1 VGLSTLSKTPA
12 LSMTPSPPKAPNRG
26 QLHSPLSARQRSRC
40 RKCASPLI
48 GLLGAVDAQKSP
60 IESPSCP
67 MCCDLAIR
75 FPRNA
80 SQTATTTA
88 RPTWLAAGPAL
99 STRKNENWDSRLVL
113 QSRKR
118 IIIKKKSFLACPAC
132 NSTSRICSSPNAFGN
147 SMRCE
152 TSFPLI
158 RPVMLFSANGLGGT
172 RIEER
177 FCCNHF
183 GLLIASP
190 TRLTIHTLPHDLG
203 ELCSCRLVQT
213 LDGLEIWECQ
223 PGV

>member
-1 VGLSTLSKTPA
+1 
-12 LSMTPSPPKAPNRG
+12 MTPPPKGPNRG

-60 IESPSCP
+60 MESPSCP

-80 SQTATTTA
+80 SQSATNTV
-88 RPTWLAAGPAL
+88 RPTWLAAGPTL
-99 STRKNENWDSRLVL
+99 STRKNENWDSRLDL

-118 IIIKKKSFLACPAC
+118 IIKKIVPCMSHLH
-132 NSTSRICSSPNAFGN
+132 STSRICANPNAFET
-147 SMRCE
+147 SLRCE

-158 RPVMLFSANGLGGT
+158 QPVMLFSANGLGGA

-177 FCCNHF
+177 FCSNHF

-190 TRLTIHTLPHDLG
+190 TRLTIHTLPDDLG
-203 ELCSCRLVQT
+203 ELCSRRLIQT
-213 LDGLEIWECQ
+213 LNGLEIWE
-223 PGV
+223 